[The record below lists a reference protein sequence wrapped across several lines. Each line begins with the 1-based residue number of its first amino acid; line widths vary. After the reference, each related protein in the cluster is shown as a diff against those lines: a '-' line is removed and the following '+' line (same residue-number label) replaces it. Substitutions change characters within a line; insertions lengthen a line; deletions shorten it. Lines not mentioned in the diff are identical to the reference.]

1 VKPEDVIYECISCG
15 HRAPQSKW
23 EEIEGQFR
31 CPNCGH
37 SKIAKKIR
45 PPVVRRV
52 KAV

>member
-1 VKPEDVIYECISCG
+1 LSEVLYECLFCG
-15 HRAPQSKW
+15 AVSPKSKW
-23 EEIEGQFR
+23 EEIEDQFR

-37 SKIAKKIR
+37 SKTAKKIR